1 MKAINYLS
9 ILPSV
14 CLLFHKIVSRG
25 DSSPPVN
32 SLSRENEYIFT
43 ERRNPSKI
51 NQTTGQQGFTVEG
64 ESGLLETFSLVPLLL
79 FPSLG
84 LTLET
89 ETKRKHLTKTRL
101 DSISPGTE
109 ESINRLRGKRVRAN
123 RESSTFSLLFPF
135 SLDIVITEDE
145 AATLVITACRHSF
158 SSLSRNEVYVKFYF
172 FSSQTI
178 MNPLTVYYVDL
189 DFRVTELPLS
199 Q

>member
-1 MKAINYLS
+1 MMAINYLG

-25 DSSPPVN
+25 DSSPPDD

-43 ERRNPSKI
+43 ERSNPSKI
-51 NQTTGQQGFTVEG
+51 NQTTGQQGFTVER
-64 ESGLLETFSLVPLLL
+64 ESPLLQRYSLVPLQ
-79 FPSLG
+79 FSVQISESPCRKG
-84 LTLET
+84 
-89 ETKRKHLTKTRL
+89 KRKQPAPRTQ
-101 DSISPGTE
+101 DSISLGTE
-109 ESINRLRGKRVRAN
+109 ESINLFRGKRDSGN
-123 RESSTFSLLFPF
+123 ILFPSF
-135 SLDIVITEDE
+135 FLDFPFNLDIVITEDE

-199 Q
+199 R